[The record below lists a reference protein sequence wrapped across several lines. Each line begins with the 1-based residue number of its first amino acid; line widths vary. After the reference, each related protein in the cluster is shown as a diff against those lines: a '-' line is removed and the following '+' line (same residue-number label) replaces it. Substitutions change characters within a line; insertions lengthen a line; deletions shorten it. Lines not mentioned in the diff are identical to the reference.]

1 MEESR
6 YAPPPLATWA
16 LALCALCALCADS
29 NRAHRAIVGL
39 NAHCAIGGFN
49 GKCVQWTTRE
59 SGGRRRTLLSFLHFS
74 MNRRVLHIYIYILT
88 FMHFFGK

>member
-16 LALCALCALCADS
+16 LALCAPCALCALCALCADS

-39 NAHCAIGGFN
+39 NAHRAIGGFN

-59 SGGRRRTLLSFLHFS
+59 SGGRRKTLLSFLHFLMDHKRFS
-74 MNRRVLHIYIYILT
+74 DIL
-88 FMHFFGK
+88 

>member
-16 LALCALCALCADS
+16 LALCALCALSALCALCADS
-29 NRAHRAIVGL
+29 NRAHRAIVSL
-39 NAHCAIGGFN
+39 NAHRAIGGFN

-59 SGGRRRTLLSFLHFS
+59 SGGRRKTLLSFLQFS
-74 MNRRVLHIYIYILT
+74 MIRRVLDI
-88 FMHFFGK
+88 F